1 MIRIYENE
9 EIPKGWRDTLKLNKI
24 DIDTVKYVLD
34 EDYGQNIIH
43 DVLKNFEY
51 YQAVPTILDSWIY
64 VIYE

>member
-64 VIYE
+64 VIYK

>member
-51 YQAVPTILDSWIY
+51 YQAVPTIIDSWIY
-64 VIYE
+64 VIYK